1 MFPAPKAT
9 LEMSKDRIIDVI
21 VPIHNAYEELAAC
34 LASVQKH
41 GGDYRLILIDDG
53 STDER
58 IGALFQRLAA
68 ERSSHVVLLR
78 NERNLGFVATVN
90 RGMAYG
96 RNDVV
101 LLNSDTLVTD
111 GWLAKL
117 RRCADSDSRIGT
129 VTPFSNNAE
138 ILSFPHFCQNNP
150 APNDPELINR
160 AMELAAVP
168 MYPEI
173 PTGVGFC
180 MFIRRR
186 LIGEI
191 GVFDSVFGKG
201 YGEENDFSM
210 RARNAGYRNVLCDDT
225 FVVHQ
230 GSRSFGSRTQSMIE
244 QNMVKLLAK
253 HPAYMDLVREFIEKD
268 PLKPIRSMVRSQVAV
283 LADQDKPGI
292 LHVVHPRG
300 GGTEKYIQEVMTD
313 SRDDYRHYLLRILN
327 DRWQLIDTNGSES
340 AAYECLRQGGRSEG
354 EWLRSLCSWLRIDLA
369 HVHSLVGSGDDLLQL
384 LQDASIPYCYSVHD
398 MYLACPTV
406 YLIDSVG
413 EYCNATTDNT
423 ICRRC
428 LSKIDGLEHID
439 IERWRAR
446 YRNFLDHAS
455 KIIAPS
461 QWACDTLSKYYPGI
475 KVDLAPPWPGL
486 QSNKPARAFPD
497 VFELPKDECRH
508 IGVLG
513 AIGPEKGARHLDTMV
528 ARIRERRL
536 PLRMVVVG
544 YTDRDQRFQSSDKVI
559 TIHGPYQR
567 EEIEAL
573 FDHYRIAM
581 TVFPTV
587 WPETFSYTLSE
598 GWLAGRP
605 ALVPPEGA
613 LQERVLATGAGWVMN
628 GWPNADSI
636 LDQLM
641 ALTAPEHKEEL
652 ERKAQLAKTVFREG
666 DHASELAR
674 SLYADML
681 AGTTPTEELAISRL
695 QIHASACRALGMEPS
710 GQPTER
716 TLAAP
721 PARRST
727 MKKLFRIFRG

>member
-1 MFPAPKAT
+1 
-9 LEMSKDRIIDVI
+9 MSKQRTTDVI
-21 VPIHNAYEELAAC
+21 VPIYDAYEELVAC

-53 STDER
+53 SPDER

-101 LLNSDTLVTD
+101 LLNSDTVVTD
-111 GWLAKL
+111 AWLDKL
-117 RRCADSDSRIGT
+117 RRCADSDTRIGT
-129 VTPFSNNAE
+129 ITPFSNNAE
-138 ILSFPHFCQNNP
+138 ILSFPRFCQNNP
-150 APNDPELINR
+150 APDDPERVNQ

-168 MYPEI
+168 TYPEI
-173 PTGVGFC
+173 PTAVGFC

-186 LIGEI
+186 LIREI
-191 GVFDSVFGKG
+191 GVFDQVFGKG

-210 RARNAGYRNVLCDDT
+210 RASSAGYRNVLCDDT

-230 GSRSFGSRTQSMIE
+230 GSRSFGSRTPGMIE
-244 QNMVKLLAK
+244 QNLTKVLAK
-253 HPAYMDLVREFIEKD
+253 HPDYMERVREFIEKD
-268 PLKPIRSMVRSQVAV
+268 PIKPIRCMAASQLAV
-283 LADQDKPGI
+283 LAQRDKPGI

-300 GGTEKYIQEVMTD
+300 GGTEKYVQEVITD

-327 DRWQLIDTNGSES
+327 DRWQLVDTN
-340 AAYECLRQGGRSEG
+340 AAEPANYECLRQGEDAQGD
-354 EWLRSLCSWLRIDLA
+354 WLRSLCAWLRIDLA
-369 HVHSLVGSGDDLLQL
+369 HVHSLVGSGDDLLQVL
-384 LQDASIPYCYSVHD
+384 EAASVPYCYSVHD

-406 YLIDSVG
+406 YLIDSDG
-413 EYCNATTDNT
+413 EYCNATTDSAA
-423 ICRRC
+423 CRQC
-428 LSKIDGLEHID
+428 LSKINGLEDID

-446 YRNFLDHAS
+446 YRAFLDQAS
-455 KIIAPS
+455 RIIAPS
-461 QWACDTLSKYYPGI
+461 KWARDTLTKYYPGI
-475 KVDLAPPWPGL
+475 KVDIAPPWPGL
-486 QSNKPARAFPD
+486 QPSKPARAFPD
-497 VFELPKDECRH
+497 VFQLPVDECRH

-513 AIGPEKGARHLDTMV
+513 AIGSEKGARHLESMV

-544 YTDRDQRFQSSDKVI
+544 YTDRDQRFQSSDKVL

-581 TVFPTV
+581 TLFPTV

-598 GWLAGRP
+598 GWMAGRP

-613 LQERVLATGAGWVMN
+613 LRERVLATGAGWIMD
-628 GWPNADSI
+628 GWPDADSI

-641 ALTAPEHKEEL
+641 ALTAPERGDEL
-652 ERKAQLAKTVFREG
+652 GRKAQLAKSVFGEG
-666 DHASELAR
+666 DHAAELAR
-674 SLYADML
+674 DLYSDML
-681 AGTTPTEELAISRL
+681 ADAAGAEEHAVSRL
-695 QIHASACRALGMEPS
+695 QIHHSACRALGMEPS
-710 GQPTER
+710 GQPMDR
-716 TLAAP
+716 TLAGLLP
-721 PARRST
+721 GRTRMRSLFQ
-727 MKKLFRIFRG
+727 LFRR